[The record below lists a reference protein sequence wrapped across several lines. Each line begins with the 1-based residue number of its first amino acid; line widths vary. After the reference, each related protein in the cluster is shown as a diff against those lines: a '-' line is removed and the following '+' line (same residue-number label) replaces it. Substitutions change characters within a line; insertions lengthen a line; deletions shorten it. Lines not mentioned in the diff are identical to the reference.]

1 MNNIYKTCR
10 FHKTFFPWALMGN
23 YVIFTFFII
32 ESIWEVHKAFQ
43 KRFGVYS
50 LSLPM
55 SVFLLSFIYMFMST
69 VHKRFTLIM
78 IMLGKGSRILETQC
92 LWRSSKLCQEE
103 NFAKTLLYE
112 NLSSYYTFD
121 KIFKMF
127 SLKSRPTYNSFNSM
141 LYSFRQRWPTIF
153 FYISRACEF

>member
-50 LSLPM
+50 LSLSM
-55 SVFLLSFIYMFMST
+55 SVFLLSFFCKFLSRID
-69 VHKRFTLIM
+69 KELTLIVIG
-78 IMLGKGSRILETQC
+78 IMLGKGLRILETQR
-92 LWRSSKLCQEE
+92 LWRSL
-103 NFAKTLLYE
+103 NFARKTFSPKLWCTRTFPAITGHLQ
-112 NLSSYYTFD
+112 LIILIVKISYSEEYVTTVLILCCLHLNKLAD
-121 KIFKMF
+121 
-127 SLKSRPTYNSFNSM
+127 L
-141 LYSFRQRWPTIF
+141 F
-153 FYISRACEF
+153 FIL